1 VRLSQVAENTPSV
14 QLTNSM
20 ALYKYGGAPSDDTS
34 KPVGI
39 TEFEIL
45 KASHKFLRDEDE
57 KATSWD
63 EQLATKYYTSLY
75 REFAVCDLKHYKSGN
90 FALRWRTEEEVLSGS
105 GETTCGNTR
114 CQRHFASR
122 YPGQDSPL
130 TTLELPFSYSEQG
143 ESKSALVKVALCEK
157 CVKKLMWK
165 RHKEKEKGMEEKATA
180 GLDFQTI
187 TCDSGARDVIE
198 DPLAKRRKKKSRD
211 TWDRDEIPETETETR
226 RRRSSRSRSP
236 RRAHISDIPS
246 RRPHSIPMKSGD

>member
-1 VRLSQVAENTPSV
+1 
-14 QLTNSM
+14 M
-20 ALYKYGGAPSDDTS
+20 ALYKYGGPSDNIP

-45 KASHKFLRDEDE
+45 KASHKFLRDDDE
-57 KATSWD
+57 KASSWD
-63 EQLATKYYTSLY
+63 EQLARKYYTSLY

-122 YPGQDSPL
+122 FPDHNSSL
-130 TTLELPFSYSEQG
+130 TTLELPFSYLEQG

-165 RHKEKEKGMEEKATA
+165 REKEKGMDKDKTTA
-180 GLDFQTI
+180 GLDFQAI
-187 TCDSGARDVIE
+187 TGDSTGDVNE
-198 DPLAKRRKKKSRD
+198 DPLAKRRKKKS
-211 TWDRDEIPETETETR
+211 TDEIPEPSSSFHPETRR

-236 RRAHISDIPS
+236 RRPHTSDGPS
-246 RRPHSIPMKSGD
+246 RRPHSIQRKSGD